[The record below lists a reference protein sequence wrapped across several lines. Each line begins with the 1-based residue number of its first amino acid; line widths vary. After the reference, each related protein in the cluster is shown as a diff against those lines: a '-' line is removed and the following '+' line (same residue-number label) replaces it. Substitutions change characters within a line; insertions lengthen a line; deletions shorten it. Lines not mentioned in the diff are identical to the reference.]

1 MNTEFLKSLAKVCA
15 PSGAEKAAASI
26 IEKEVAPF
34 CDEVKYDKIGNLIA
48 KISPKNGAPE
58 KKMMLV
64 SHMDEVGFM
73 VKSIDNDG
81 RVRIA
86 LLGDVDTRTL
96 SGRRVTFTNGVCGI
110 VAAKPIHVL
119 SEGERSKPTAV
130 KSLYIELGTKDKAE
144 TEELIRVGDYGT
156 FEPKFVEMKN
166 GHLAGKALGG
176 RSCVAL
182 LCELIRTI
190 DKEEL
195 KDELYFVF
203 SVKREIAKMQF
214 GAETAAFTLAPDFAV
229 ILDATAS
236 ADFDGVKEYDRG
248 AKCGGGVVLAPADMK
263 TIYDRCAFAEA
274 VSFCEENEISFQYP
288 ATAAG
293 AGTEAST
300 IHKTGVGIPSLSL
313 GVATRNLRSGAEI
326 ISQNDL
332 DATLALLK
340 HLVK

>member
-1 MNTEFLKSLAKVCA
+1 MNTELLKSLAAVCA
-15 PSGAEKAAASI
+15 PSGAEKAAAKL
-26 IEKEVAPF
+26 IEKEIAPF
-34 CDEVKYDKIGNLIA
+34 CDEVTYDKIGNLIA
-48 KISPKNGAPE
+48 KISPKNGKPE

-64 SHMDEVGFM
+64 AHMDEVGFM
-73 VKSIDNDG
+73 VKNIDNDG

-96 SGRRVTFTNGVCGI
+96 SGRRVMFVNGVCGI

-119 SEGERSKPTAV
+119 SEGERSKPTAE

-144 TEELIRVGDYGT
+144 TEELVRVGDYGT
-156 FEPKFVEMKN
+156 FEPKFVEMRN
-166 GHLAGKALGG
+166 GYLAGKALGG
-176 RSCVAL
+176 RASVAL
-182 LCELIRTI
+182 LCELIRNI
-190 DKEEL
+190 NKEEI
-195 KDELYFVF
+195 KDELHFVF

-236 ADFDGVKEYDRG
+236 ADFDGVKDHERG
-248 AKCGGGVVLAPADMK
+248 AKCGGGVVIAPADMK
-263 TIYDRCAFAEA
+263 TIYDRKAFAKA
-274 VSFCEENEISFQYP
+274 VSFCEENGVSFQYP

-293 AGTEAST
+293 AGTEAGS
-300 IHKTGVGIPSLSL
+300 IHRTGVGIPSLSL
-313 GVATRNLRSGAEI
+313 GIPTRNLRSGAEI

-332 DATLALLK
+332 DAAFSLMK